1 MADAVG
7 VQTPFRGLSES
18 EAVAHRERG
27 LGNDVRLKTSR
38 TYGDILRENVFTFF
52 NMVLLSLGL
61 LLLLLGSPKDA
72 FFTATIALLNVVV
85 ATVQEVRAKIKL
97 DRIALLARPKATVI
111 RDGTEREL
119 DPSQVVL
126 NDLLV
131 ASPGD
136 QIVVD
141 GQVVS
146 DSRCDVDESL
156 LSGESDAIPKV
167 CGDQVYSGSFVL
179 AGRLVYEATTVG
191 QECLAN
197 KLTEG
202 ARTFT
207 REYTPLQREVDLMV
221 RLLLIVVAFFGLM
234 LALNYFIYQDVSL
247 VDSVRAAS
255 VVFGLAPSSLFLMIV
270 TAYALGA
277 VRIAGKGAL
286 VQQANSVE
294 SLCHVNVLCLDKT
307 GTLTANQIHLDE
319 IHPLGAMSEA
329 KLRRL
334 LGAFAHSVTAGNKT
348 SEAIAEACPGQLI
361 PVREEVVFSSVHK
374 WSALTFDQPDRPGI
388 YVLGAPEVLWPHV
401 AGSEDATFTGDT
413 RLVGTLTHK
422 WEGRGLRVLL
432 FAHRP
437 EAVSLHDQNEAP

>member
-179 AGRLVYEATTVG
+179 AGR
-191 QECLAN
+191 
-197 KLTEG
+197 
-202 ARTFT
+202 
-207 REYTPLQREVDLMV
+207 
-221 RLLLIVVAFFGLM
+221 
-234 LALNYFIYQDVSL
+234 
-247 VDSVRAAS
+247 
-255 VVFGLAPSSLFLMIV
+255 
-270 TAYALGA
+270 
-277 VRIAGKGAL
+277 
-286 VQQANSVE
+286 
-294 SLCHVNVLCLDKT
+294 
-307 GTLTANQIHLDE
+307 
-319 IHPLGAMSEA
+319 
-329 KLRRL
+329 
-334 LGAFAHSVTAGNKT
+334 
-348 SEAIAEACPGQLI
+348 
-361 PVREEVVFSSVHK
+361 
-374 WSALTFDQPDRPGI
+374 
-388 YVLGAPEVLWPHV
+388 
-401 AGSEDATFTGDT
+401 
-413 RLVGTLTHK
+413 
-422 WEGRGLRVLL
+422 
-432 FAHRP
+432 
-437 EAVSLHDQNEAP
+437 